1 MLFPGESEGEPKEYM
16 EGIEKTY
23 NVQGGMRKKIE
34 YCGNISRIL
43 NDTLKIQSF

>member
-23 NVQGGMRKKIE
+23 NIWGEWEKRL
-34 YCGNISRIL
+34 NIVE
-43 NDTLKIQSF
+43 TFQEF